1 METVY
6 IFKVSNTVNSSRR
19 KENGAMSG
27 LRAVFGEMR
36 MGLKLLSPSLTL
48 SGWLANHWRKRSLK
62 AY

>member
-1 METVY
+1 
-6 IFKVSNTVNSSRR
+6 
-19 KENGAMSG
+19 MSG

-48 SGWLANHWRKRSLK
+48 NGSLANHWRKRSLK

>member
-6 IFKVSNTVNSSRR
+6 IFKVSNTVNSSSR

-48 SGWLANHWRKRSLK
+48 SGWLANH
-62 AY
+62 

>member
-1 METVY
+1 
-6 IFKVSNTVNSSRR
+6 
-19 KENGAMSG
+19 MSG

-48 SGWLANHWRKRSLK
+48 SGWLANHWRKLSLVK